1 MAFFPCYPLN
11 EPAECSQN
19 RSRFTSE
26 VTKHSYE
33 VPSNSLQT
41 VATATFYFSLEDFN
55 EGPFGESQSERQL
68 YLAGSQNRMAQL
80 RYLIGA
86 KGSTGVQPNSGVEG
100 EFATFRSSGTPPCNF
115 GFSTKYRDSETGLN
129 YYGYRYYS
137 ANLGRW
143 LGRDP
148 IGTNGGLNIY
158 SFCNN
163 SPTIRFDAFGMRSAT
178 AAERVFWLALLGS
191 PPLARKFINNYMDD
205 SGRLIEISESEMT
218 EVGAKIS
225 IKQASQFSSK
235 LIELAQSGKDEIDIN
250 NLQGDAQATTGRTLG
265 HFYVIFD
272 GTLKGCGAYKW
283 EFDGWITFR
292 DEWDLDPK
300 EREWSNPNNPNNVR
314 EPVAEIQTRLGNIFI
329 PGRGFPVFSVSAS
342 GSQKESQDEF
352 QWKGTG
358 KIGSPMFE
366 VR

>member
-115 GFSTKYRDSETGLN
+115 GFSTKYRDGETGLN
-129 YYGYRYYS
+129 YYGYRYYN

-143 LGRDP
+143 INRDP
-148 IGTNGGLNIY
+148 AEEFGGLNLNGFIG
-158 SFCNN
+158 NN
-163 SPTIRFDAFGMRSAT
+163 GINRWDFLGLLSLSYTPPPDGSVTPFELGFEWLTGLGPRTRYFKDGDLFAEMMRSHEHIQNKIKEITKTISGKCGEDIKYKGPYTLSGQTANYNLGGVQGVGKYLADYASLLTFGGLGNLAVTFTGSYKAEFKVEDIDCCKKTANLKISLYNKSHAASALRPPVLGYTALWQQYVAPLINDLFKSGALSPT
-178 AAERVFWLALLGS
+178 EQNV
-191 PPLARKFINNYMDD
+191 
-205 SGRLIEISESEMT
+205 
-218 EVGAKIS
+218 
-225 IKQASQFSSK
+225 K
-235 LIELAQSGKDEIDIN
+235 LNEKL
-250 NLQGDAQATTGRTLG
+250 NLD
-265 HFYVIFD
+265 
-272 GTLKGCGAYKW
+272 
-283 EFDGWITFR
+283 
-292 DEWDLDPK
+292 
-300 EREWSNPNNPNNVR
+300 
-314 EPVAEIQTRLGNIFI
+314 
-329 PGRGFPVFSVSAS
+329 
-342 GSQKESQDEF
+342 
-352 QWKGTG
+352 
-358 KIGSPMFE
+358 
-366 VR
+366 